1 MLNCSAYNMRTRHLL
16 VAAAVLSAL
25 LAVSCGRYQ
34 GLYRDRSG
42 TISLDLH
49 KGKAR
54 LSLGAYT
61 IEGTYKLDGNK
72 IIATGNFGPLI
83 PNPCIFT
90 LNDDGSLD
98 GPPGS
103 MILHLQKVPPQKSR

>member
-1 MLNCSAYNMRTRHLL
+1 MTTF
-16 VAAAVLSAL
+16 LSRSPTIFVVL
-25 LAVSCGRYQ
+25 LAALTISCGRYQ
-34 GLYRDRSG
+34 GLYRDPSN
-42 TISLDLH
+42 TISVDLH
-49 KGKAR
+49 KNKIR

-90 LNDDGSLD
+90 LNDDNTLD

-103 MILHLQKVPPQKSR
+103 MIPRLQKVPPQKSK

>member
-1 MLNCSAYNMRTRHLL
+1 MTTSISKSP
-16 VAAAVLSAL
+16 VLIVFL
-25 LAVSCGRYQ
+25 LAAFTISCGRYQ
-34 GLYRDRSG
+34 GLYRDSSG

-83 PNPCIFT
+83 PNPCTFT